1 MKRTPWLSWRLYF
14 LTTPVDLAVL
24 LLSSDHASTGSNDF
38 FNWAI
43 LSFIAHGSI
52 APVFAVALF
61 FTKKVNSWKV
71 DLFALI
77 MLGAVRGVAIDVGI
91 EILDLEPKV
100 SALYKVFNSAI
111 SLPLWFIG
119 IAVFVESR
127 RQYQREFQAIFL
139 RHIRDEQTAKGSQNQ
154 GLNGNPAGESI
165 RDLQSATSE
174 LASEIEKVLDLPKTQ
189 VNYSKQKNK
198 IQDLINRELRPASTK
213 LWNGFTLSA
222 PKLSTSTLIR
232 ISLLEQKLK
241 VISAALFF
249 SPYILIGLNGSQG
262 LKFAVVEALVAT
274 FLSILIFLICET
286 FFKLEVLDRKTTN
299 IAILGLSFI
308 LPLITILLILP
319 ANLFWTDSIATAV
332 FYQLFI
338 SSCHI
343 LFLLGF
349 NLYGL
354 LGRQRSIVLA
364 DFERIIQGKELSPV
378 SNHELA
384 AAGDVDLAR
393 YLHGELQA
401 GLIAS
406 SLLLERA
413 SKTGDTDLAR
423 HALRNAVDILSQ
435 DHAQTSQSRVSSP
448 QVRLEKISSGWR
460 GIANVSI
467 NLDWLDG
474 LETSTQNNV
483 IVLIDEGVSNAIR
496 HAKASKISVSGSRLG
511 LDLLIEIQSDGSGMK
526 ENAPGLG
533 TKLFTEL
540 ATNWEYS
547 RLGEKNILRF
557 TIRAND

>member
-14 LTTPVDLAVL
+14 LTIPVDLIVL

-52 APVFAVALF
+52 VPAIAIALL
-61 FTKKVNSWKV
+61 FTEKVNSWGA
-71 DLFALI
+71 DLLALI
-77 MLGAVRGVAIDVGI
+77 MLGAVRGAAINLVV
-91 EILDLEPKV
+91 EFLDLNPNV

-127 RQYQREFQAIFL
+127 RQYQREFEAIFL
-139 RHIRDEQTAKGSQNQ
+139 RQIHEEQTSQRSQN
-154 GLNGNPAGESI
+154 LDLTGNPAEESI
-165 RDLQSATSE
+165 RHLQSASSE
-174 LASEIEKVLDLPKTQ
+174 LASEIEKVLDLPTRQ
-189 VNYSKQKNK
+189 ANYSKQKNK

-213 LWNGFTLSA
+213 LWDGFTLSA

-241 VISAALFF
+241 VTSAALFF
-249 SPYILIGLNGSQG
+249 SLYIFIGLNGSQG
-262 LKFAVVEALVAT
+262 WKFAAIETLLAT
-274 FLSILIFLICET
+274 FLNILIFLMCEA
-286 FFKLEVLDRKTTN
+286 FFKLGLFDRKMTN
-299 IAILGLSFI
+299 IAILGLSFLI
-308 LPLITILLILP
+308 PLITILFILP
-319 ANLFWTDSIATAV
+319 TSLFWTDSIATII
-332 FYQLFI
+332 FYQAFL

-343 LFLLGF
+343 LFLLGL
-349 NLYGL
+349 NLYKL
-354 LGRQRSIVLA
+354 LGHQRSIVLA
-364 DFERIIQGKELSPV
+364 DFERIVQGKELSPF
-378 SNHELA
+378 SNHDLTSA
-384 AAGDVDLAR
+384 RDVDLAR

-413 SKTGDTDLAR
+413 SKSGDTDLAR

-435 DHAQTSQSRVSSP
+435 DHAQTSQSRVLSP
-448 QVRLEKISSGWR
+448 QVRLEKISSGWN
-460 GIANVSI
+460 GIAKVTI

-496 HAKASKISVSGSRLG
+496 HAKASKISVSGYRKGS
-511 LDLLIEIQSDGSGMK
+511 DLLLEIQSDGSGMK

-540 ATNWEYS
+540 ATNWDYS
-547 RLGEKNILRF
+547 RIGEQNILKF
-557 TIRAND
+557 TVRAKD

>member
-1 MKRTPWLSWRLYF
+1 VKRTPWLSWRLYF
-14 LTTPVDLAVL
+14 LTIPVDLVVL

-52 APVFAVALF
+52 APVFAIALF

-77 MLGAVRGVAIDVGI
+77 MLGAVRGAAIDAGI

-174 LASEIEKVLDLPKTQ
+174 LASEIEKALDLPTTQ

-262 LKFAVVEALVAT
+262 LKFAVVEALLAT
-274 FLSILIFLICET
+274 LLNILIFLICET
-286 FFKLEVLDRKTTN
+286 FFKLGVLDRKKTN
-299 IAILGLSFI
+299 IAILGLSFLI
-308 LPLITILLILP
+308 PLITILFILP
-319 ANLFWTDSIATAV
+319 GKLFWTDSIATV
-332 FYQLFI
+332 IFYQLFL
-338 SSCHI
+338 SSCHV

-349 NLYGL
+349 NMYRF
-354 LGRQRSIVLA
+354 LGRQRSMVLS

-378 SNHELA
+378 SNHDLT

-557 TIRAND
+557 TIRANE

>member
-1 MKRTPWLSWRLYF
+1 
-14 LTTPVDLAVL
+14 
-24 LLSSDHASTGSNDF
+24 
-38 FNWAI
+38 
-43 LSFIAHGSI
+43 
-52 APVFAVALF
+52 
-61 FTKKVNSWKV
+61 
-71 DLFALI
+71 
-77 MLGAVRGVAIDVGI
+77 
-91 EILDLEPKV
+91 
-100 SALYKVFNSAI
+100 
-111 SLPLWFIG
+111 LPLWFIG

-174 LASEIEKVLDLPKTQ
+174 LASEIEKALDLPTTQ

-262 LKFAVVEALVAT
+262 LKFAVIEALLAT
-274 FLSILIFLICET
+274 FLNISIFLICET
-286 FFKLEVLDRKTTN
+286 FFKLGVLDRKTTN

-338 SSCHI
+338 SSCQI
-343 LFLLGF
+343 LFILGF
-349 NLYGL
+349 NLYRL

-364 DFERIIQGKELSPV
+364 DFERIIQGKELSPF
-378 SNHELA
+378 SNHDLA

-467 NLDWLDG
+467 NLDWLDD

-511 LDLLIEIQSDGSGMK
+511 VDLLIEIQSDGSGMK

>member
-1 MKRTPWLSWRLYF
+1 VKRTPWLSWRLYI
-14 LTTPVDLAVL
+14 LTIPVDLIVL

-52 APVFAVALF
+52 APVFAIALF

-77 MLGAVRGVAIDVGI
+77 MLGAVRGIAIDVGI

-154 GLNGNPAGESI
+154 GLNENPSGESI

-174 LASEIEKVLDLPKTQ
+174 LASEIEKVLDLPTTQ

-198 IQDLINRELRPASTK
+198 IQDLISRELRPASTK

-262 LKFAVVEALVAT
+262 LKFAVVEALLAT
-274 FLSILIFLICET
+274 FLNILIFLICET
-286 FFKLEVLDRKTTN
+286 FFKLGVFDRKTTN

-308 LPLITILLILP
+308 LPLISILLILP

-349 NLYGL
+349 NLYRL

-378 SNHELA
+378 LNHDLA
-384 AAGDVDLAR
+384 AARDVDLAR

-423 HALRNAVDILSQ
+423 HALRNAMDILSQ

-467 NLDWLDG
+467 SLDWLDG

-496 HAKASKISVSGSRLG
+496 HAKASEISVSGSRLG
-511 LDLLIEIQSDGSGMK
+511 GDIHLEIQSDGSGMK
-526 ENAPGLG
+526 KNAPGLG

-547 RLGEKNILRF
+547 RTGEKNILKF
-557 TIRAND
+557 TIRAKN

>member
-1 MKRTPWLSWRLYF
+1 VKRTPWLSWRLYF
-14 LTTPVDLAVL
+14 LTIPVNLVVL

-52 APVFAVALF
+52 APVFAIALF

-77 MLGAVRGVAIDVGI
+77 MLGAVRGVAIDLGI

-139 RHIRDEQTAKGSQNQ
+139 RHIRDQQTAKGSQNQ

-222 PKLSTSTLIR
+222 PKLSTSTLMR

-262 LKFAVVEALVAT
+262 LKFAVVEALLAT
-274 FLSILIFLICET
+274 FLNIFIFLICET
-286 FFKLEVLDRKTTN
+286 FFKLGVFDRKTTN

-349 NLYGL
+349 NLYRL

-378 SNHELA
+378 SNHDLA

-423 HALRNAVDILSQ
+423 QALRNAVDILSQ

-496 HAKASKISVSGSRLG
+496 HAKASKISVSGSCLG
-511 LDLLIEIQSDGSGMK
+511 ADLIMEIQSDGSGMK

-557 TIRAND
+557 TIRANE

>member
-1 MKRTPWLSWRLYF
+1 MVP
-14 LTTPVDLAVL
+14 AIAIAL
-24 LLSSDHASTGSNDF
+24 L
-38 FNWAI
+38 
-43 LSFIAHGSI
+43 
-52 APVFAVALF
+52 
-61 FTKKVNSWKV
+61 FTKKVNSWRA
-71 DLFALI
+71 DLLSLI
-77 MLGAVRGVAIDVGI
+77 MLGAVRGVAINLGV
-91 EILDLEPKV
+91 EFLDLNPNV

-127 RQYQREFQAIFL
+127 RQYQREFEAIFL
-139 RHIRDEQTAKGSQNQ
+139 RQMHEEQTSQRSQ
-154 GLNGNPAGESI
+154 ILDLTGNPAGESI
-165 RDLQSATSE
+165 RHLQSASSE
-174 LASEIEKVLDLPKTQ
+174 LASEIEKVLDLPTRQ
-189 VNYSKQKNK
+189 ANYSKQKNR

-213 LWNGFTLSA
+213 LWDGFTLSA

-241 VISAALFF
+241 VTSAALFF
-249 SPYILIGLNGSQG
+249 SLYIFIGLNGSQG
-262 LKFAVVEALVAT
+262 WKFAAIETLLAT
-274 FLSILIFLICET
+274 FLNILIFLICEA
-286 FFKLEVLDRKTTN
+286 FFKLGLFDRKTTN
-299 IAILGLSFI
+299 IAIMGLSFLIPLVTILFI
-308 LPLITILLILP
+308 LPTS
-319 ANLFWTDSIATAV
+319 LFWTDSIATII
-332 FYQLFI
+332 FYQVFL

-343 LFLLGF
+343 LFLLGL
-349 NLYGL
+349 NLYKL
-354 LGRQRSIVLA
+354 LGHQRSIVLA
-364 DFERIIQGKELSPV
+364 DFERIIQGKELSPL
-378 SNHELA
+378 SNHGLTA
-384 AAGDVDLAR
+384 ARNVDLAR

-401 GLIAS
+401 GLVAS

-413 SKTGDTDLAR
+413 SKTGDSDLAR

-511 LDLLIEIQSDGSGMK
+511 LDLHLEIQSDGSGMK

-557 TIRAND
+557 TISAND

>member
-14 LTTPVDLAVL
+14 LTIPVNLVVL

-52 APVFAVALF
+52 APVFAIALF

-139 RHIRDEQTAKGSQNQ
+139 RHIRDQQTAKGSQNQ

-262 LKFAVVEALVAT
+262 LKFAVVEALLAT
-274 FLSILIFLICET
+274 FLNILIFLICET
-286 FFKLEVLDRKTTN
+286 FLKLGVFDRKTTN

-319 ANLFWTDSIATAV
+319 ANLFWTDNIATAV

-349 NLYGL
+349 NLYRL

-378 SNHELA
+378 SNHDLA

-423 HALRNAVDILSQ
+423 QALRNAVDILSQ

-496 HAKASKISVSGSRLG
+496 HAKASKISVSGSCLG
-511 LDLLIEIQSDGSGMK
+511 ADLIMEIQSDGSGMK

>member
-1 MKRTPWLSWRLYF
+1 VKRTPWLSWRLYF
-14 LTTPVDLAVL
+14 LTIPVDLIVL

-52 APVFAVALF
+52 APVFAIALF

-77 MLGAVRGVAIDVGI
+77 MLGAVRGVAIDAGI

-174 LASEIEKVLDLPKTQ
+174 LASEIEKVLDLPTTQ

-249 SPYILIGLNGSQG
+249 SPYILIGLNSSQG
-262 LKFAVVEALVAT
+262 LKFAVVEALLAT
-274 FLSILIFLICET
+274 FLNILIFLLCET
-286 FFKLEVLDRKTTN
+286 FFKLGVFDRKTTN

-349 NLYGL
+349 NLYRL

-378 SNHELA
+378 SNHDLA
-384 AAGDVDLAR
+384 TAGDVDLAR

-511 LDLLIEIQSDGSGMK
+511 VDLHIEIQSDGSGMK

-547 RLGEKNILRF
+547 RLGEKNILRL